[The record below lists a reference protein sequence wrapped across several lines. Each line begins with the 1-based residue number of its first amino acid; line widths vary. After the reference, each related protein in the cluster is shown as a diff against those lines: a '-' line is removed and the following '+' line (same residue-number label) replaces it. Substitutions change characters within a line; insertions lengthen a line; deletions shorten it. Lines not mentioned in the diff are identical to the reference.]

1 MIDSSILLDCFLMS
15 HPAVY
20 RIRVTGR
27 VDPRWSD
34 YLQGMTVSV
43 IEEKNKK
50 TVTEIAGLLPDQAA
64 LMGVL
69 LQLYNR
75 NIPLLSMEYV
85 GAGPKAEESFS
96 KD

>member
-1 MIDSSILLDCFLMS
+1 MVTLAISEGSLTS

-20 RIRVTGR
+20 RIRVAGR

-43 IEEKNKK
+43 IEENNKK
-50 TVTEIAGLLPDQAA
+50 TVTELAGLLPDQAA

-75 NIPLLSMEYV
+75 NIPLLSVECV
-85 GAGPKAEESFS
+85 GAGPKTEESFS